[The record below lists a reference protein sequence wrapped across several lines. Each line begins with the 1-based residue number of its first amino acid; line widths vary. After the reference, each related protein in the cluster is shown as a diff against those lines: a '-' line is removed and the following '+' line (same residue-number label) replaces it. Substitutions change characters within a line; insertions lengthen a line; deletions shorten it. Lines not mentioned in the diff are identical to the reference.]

1 MITETC
7 LALDPR
13 IDTLVRR
20 GQRYTLGDISL
31 RPRRVLVL
39 ARKFARNRLGC
50 GFLTTVY
57 EVQKRNEIIIVSR
70 VEHARKITAERAV
83 IFQER
88 SIIPTCIGWTLEY
101 ACVWSMR
108 EYVNK
113 TDVCER
119 ISIDFCDYV
128 ARILRVDSARECIGA
143 DLTLLICVKI
153 SRGTQGLS
161 VYSAIC
167 FTI

>member
-39 ARKFARNRLGC
+39 ARKFACNRLGC

-57 EVQKRNEIIIVSR
+57 EAQKRNEIIIVSR
-70 VEHARKITAERAV
+70 VEHARIAERAV

-88 SIIPTCIGWTLEY
+88 SIIPTCIG
-101 ACVWSMR
+101 
-108 EYVNK
+108 
-113 TDVCER
+113 
-119 ISIDFCDYV
+119 
-128 ARILRVDSARECIGA
+128 
-143 DLTLLICVKI
+143 
-153 SRGTQGLS
+153 
-161 VYSAIC
+161 
-167 FTI
+167 